1 MLRLK
6 ELRERKNV
14 TQQEVADALDM
25 ERSLYARYEYGT
37 RTPPIDNLIKLAKYY
52 GVTTDYLLGL
62 TEDPDFEQPVT
73 IAAQPTE
80 GMPPISEERL
90 NEIIA
95 EAVKEI
101 RKEAYKTKGN
111 HSDK

>member
-14 TQQEVADALDM
+14 TQQDVADALDID
-25 ERSLYARYEYGT
+25 RSLYARYEYGT
-37 RTPPIDNLIKLAKYY
+37 RTPPLDNLIKMAKYY
-52 GVTTDYLLGL
+52 EVTTDYMLGL
-62 TEDPDFEQPVT
+62 TDDPQFEQPLT
-73 IAAQPTE
+73 IAARPTA

-95 EAVKEI
+95 QAVKAI
-101 RKEAYKTKGN
+101 RAEAAKNEKKPG
-111 HSDK
+111 K